1 MKSTDWLFNMAVSAW
16 QFGETF
22 LTSKPKGAIKQ
33 IQTSAFCSLW
43 KEFFSFWFIS
53 TLVFYLCKFSS
64 NYKNLTNLIITL
76 AFFSVTFKETH
87 LEIPMP
93 ILALKKFG
101 PDISWKYKVMA
112 KVADFLLMRRT
123 LFEHLEYRGVRTYLW
138 VLNEPEDFDR
148 GT

>member
-1 MKSTDWLFNMAVSAW
+1 MLSNKSKRWHFVFHEKS
-16 QFGETF
+16 F
-22 LTSKPKGAIKQ
+22 
-33 IQTSAFCSLW
+33 SAFDLFLLWSVTFVSLLTVVVIIKSDNQSLW
-43 KEFFSFWFIS
+43 P
-53 TLVFYLCKFSS
+53 
-64 NYKNLTNLIITL
+64 
-76 AFFSVTFKETH
+76 FFSVTFKETH

-112 KVADFLLMRRT
+112 KAADFLLMRRT

-148 GT
+148 GTYDLFT